1 MISVF
6 SLETKK
12 ENKLDISFVIPVE
25 IIIFVENINISS
37 GQGVT
42 PYRRR
47 KSATLLF
54 RRLNRWKSGTDGIV
68 RMIEGIKIKVD
79 LSLYRLI

>member
-25 IIIFVENINISS
+25 IIIFVEYLTISS
-37 GQGVT
+37 GQCVT
-42 PYRRR
+42 PYRR
-47 KSATLLF
+47 
-54 RRLNRWKSGTDGIV
+54 
-68 RMIEGIKIKVD
+68 
-79 LSLYRLI
+79 

>member
-12 ENKLDISFVIPVE
+12 ENKLDISFENPVE

-42 PYRRR
+42 PYRR
-47 KSATLLF
+47 
-54 RRLNRWKSGTDGIV
+54 
-68 RMIEGIKIKVD
+68 
-79 LSLYRLI
+79 